1 MHTVPGYRGFLALQ
15 PDPDRVT
22 QLRSRLADSTVATA
36 VMRLLS
42 NRKVQLVLNGGFGLV
57 LLGVAFF
64 SVRHFVGAGWPIHHA
79 DPLLVSCAALLFLVA
94 YAFKAWGWQ
103 RLFQASERPTA
114 DALAFAGGAACVG
127 GIALPGRVDDA
138 VRIAIVK

>member
-1 MHTVPGYRGFLALQ
+1 MLTSPRYGGRPGAR

-22 QLRSRLADSTVATA
+22 QLSSVHADSSVVTA

-64 SVRHFVGAGWPIHHA
+64 SVRHFMGGGWPIHHA
-79 DPLLVSCAALLFLVA
+79 DPLLVSCAAALFLVA
-94 YAFKAWGWQ
+94 YAFKAWGWP
-103 RLFQASERPTA
+103 RLFQVSERPTA
-114 DALAFAGGAACVG
+114 DALAF
-127 GIALPGRVDDA
+127 
-138 VRIAIVK
+138 